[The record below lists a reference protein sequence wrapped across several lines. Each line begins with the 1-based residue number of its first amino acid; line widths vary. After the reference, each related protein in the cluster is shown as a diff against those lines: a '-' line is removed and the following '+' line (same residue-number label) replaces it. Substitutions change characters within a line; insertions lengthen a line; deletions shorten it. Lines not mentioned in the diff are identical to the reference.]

1 MTNDTISLKG
11 ELHIQVRN
19 TQTGVVIER
28 TEKNLV
34 VAIGKAFIA
43 SRMAS
48 ATDPVMSDMAVGTG
62 TTAPAGPDTA
72 LETELVRV
80 TLSVSGG
87 TPSTNTVLYT
97 ASFPAGV
104 GTGAITEAGLFGSTM
119 LSRTTF
125 PVINKGASDEMIG
138 RTIDPLGKPL
148 DGNHFHCFGN
158 LGNISGSVDTAL
170 DLTSVISH
178 NLNCFQLEFWMEGV
192 KSFNDLFESGGDF
205 VIQLFF
211 LGNLSQDFSLATSQI
226 IQESSLP

>member
-62 TTAPAGPDTA
+62 TTAPAGTDTT
-72 LETELVRV
+72 LETELTRV
-80 TLSVSGG
+80 VLAVAGG
-87 TPSTNTVLYT
+87 TPTTNTVLYT

-104 GTGAITEAGLFGSTM
+104 GTGAITEAGLFGTTM

-125 PVINKGASDEMIG
+125 PVINKGVSDEMI
-138 RTIDPLGKPL
+138 I
-148 DGNHFHCFGN
+148 N
-158 LGNISGSVDTAL
+158 
-170 DLTSVISH
+170 
-178 NLNCFQLEFWMEGV
+178 W
-192 KSFNDLFESGGDF
+192 
-205 VIQLFF
+205 
-211 LGNLSQDFSLATSQI
+211 I
-226 IQESSLP
+226 ITVG